1 MKEQE
6 EFQQEAAR
14 LKSITAQRREAE
26 KTLEKLAIQRDILR
40 KKRDMLYDIRNI
52 IGKDIM
58 DSMDRIVRK
67 YALLVEYRKDL
78 KEEITTFTLTN
89 IHLNTIL
96 EVTRKYAE
104 EIQRAFDENQIER
117 AKKLLEDTLALL
129 RTAI

>member
-1 MKEQE
+1 MNKQE
-6 EFQQEAAR
+6 ELKQQAAR
-14 LKSITAQRREAE
+14 LKAITAQRREAE

-104 EIQRAFDENQIER
+104 EIQKAFDENQIER

>member
-1 MKEQE
+1 MAEDKELEQL
-6 EFQQEAAR
+6 AAR
-14 LKSITAQRREAE
+14 LKAVTEHRREAE
-26 KTLEKLAIQRDILR
+26 KILEKLAIQRDILR

-89 IHLNTIL
+89 IHLNTVL

-104 EIQRAFDENQIER
+104 EIQKAFDENEIER
-117 AKKLLEDTLALL
+117 ARKLLEDTLALL